1 MATPNRPVVL
11 PETYSGEGTWR
22 QWECHFENV
31 AAVNEW
37 NAASKLLWLKVR
49 LVGRAQTAFQRLP
62 ETTKADYKESM
73 KALKKRFE
81 PAGRQAR
88 YQAEFQSRKK
98 KATEGW
104 AEYAEDLEAL
114 VEKAFPDMGQDGRE
128 QIGLTKYLEQLENPQ
143 VAFGVKQRQPKTLD
157 DAVSATLELE
167 SYVTTKTGKPDNFGV
182 AAVAREEDREA
193 LEVTTVGPRQTPTD
207 PSVVQMMQQLI
218 ERMDRL
224 ESRRQ
229 ERPTAEAPRLA
240 GPRNN
245 VGIRRGSL
253 PTCWKC
259 GRVGHLQRDCRSRER
274 QPQGN

>member
-1 MATPNRPVVL
+1 MAQGSARWTGADGF
-11 PETYSGEGTWR
+11 S
-22 QWECHFENV
+22 
-31 AAVNEW
+31 
-37 NAASKLLWLKVR
+37 AS
-49 LVGRAQTAFQRLP
+49 AQNS
-62 ETTKADYKESM
+62 KADYKESM

-143 VAFGVKQRQPKTLD
+143 VAFGVKQRQPKTLN

-182 AAVAREEDREA
+182 AAVAHEGDHKAREVA
-193 LEVTTVGPRQTPTD
+193 TVGLRQTPTD
-207 PSVVQMMQQLI
+207 PSLVQMMQQLI

-224 ESRRQ
+224 ESHQQ
-229 ERPTAEAPRLA
+229 ERPIAEAPRLA
-240 GPRNN
+240 GPLNN
-245 VGIRRGSL
+245 TGMRRGSL

-259 GRVGHLQRDCRSRER
+259 GRVGHLQRNCRSHKC